1 MSLPLCFTCLFHGRI
16 SRHVTI
22 TCSKHPTLLISW
34 VLGTWPSLGDPVALC
49 YRPVQLVAT
58 DHPEVTGDVDPSF
71 LSPLSVSDE
80 VTSPSLV
87 DESGWHTPGIGA
99 LWYFPAQSFLTPCDQ
114 YGFPFLSQLLVTGI
128 SFV

>member
-49 YRPVQLVAT
+49 YHPVQLVAT

-87 DESGWHTPGIGA
+87 DESGGLYTRNWGSVVLPSTVIFNP
-99 LWYFPAQSFLTPCDQ
+99 L
-114 YGFPFLSQLLVTGI
+114 
-128 SFV
+128 